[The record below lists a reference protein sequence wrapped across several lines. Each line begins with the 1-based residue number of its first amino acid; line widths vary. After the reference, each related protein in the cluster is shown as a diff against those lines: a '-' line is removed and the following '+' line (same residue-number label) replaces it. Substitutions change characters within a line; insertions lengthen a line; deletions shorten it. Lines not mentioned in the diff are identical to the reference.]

1 MSADALMCAGH
12 NSGAADS
19 AEDLAAVLHRR
30 LRAYGSAPVIEFG
43 GTWLRGDDLTGS
55 VDAIDSLIGAAGV
68 GERDAIGL
76 VVRNRPHHAAAI
88 VGLLARRRSFSQ
100 IYAFQSPAAIAADI
114 EALRPGI
121 VIADRD
127 DWTAPVIAAAARVG
141 SIGIA
146 VQSAAPHV
154 ALLPELSARGERRYA
169 QAPQDPAIGV
179 LTSGTTG
186 PPKRIHLPTPVLQR
200 AVLSATALSPGNP
213 DAAPELVFWPFA
225 GIGGIAQLVGAIHS
239 GKRLVLLE
247 KFTVDDW
254 VSAIKRYQMPYVGVQ
269 PAVVR
274 MVLEANVPRG
284 DLASLKFLFGGSGP
298 LEPETRQSFESTYGV
313 PVLWAYGATEFA
325 GTVVAWTPAL
335 YEEFGQVKPAA
346 SGRPTAGTEVRV
358 VDVSTVA
365 QLPDGQQGLLE
376 ARVGVVSPD
385 WIRTTDLASIDADGF
400 VTVHGRADGAINRG
414 GFKVLPETVVN
425 ALLCHPAVRDAAVV
439 AVPDPRLGEI
449 PFAVAELRAGATAP
463 GVEDLKAYLRQ
474 RVPAHHIPVDI
485 RIVERLPRTPSLKV
499 SLRDVKAMYRPDS
512 GSPPRSASH
521 APTGGNT

>member
-1 MSADALMCAGH
+1 MTTAG
-12 NSGAADS
+12 S

-30 LRAYGSAPVIEFG
+30 LRVYGSAPAIEFG

-55 VDAIDSLIGAAGV
+55 VDAIDSLIGAASV
-68 GERDAIGL
+68 GERDEIGL

-114 EALRPGI
+114 ETLRPGV

-141 SIGIA
+141 SIGVA
-146 VQSAAPHV
+146 HQSAAPHV
-154 ALLPELSARGERRYA
+154 ALLPELSTRDERRYA
-169 QAPQDPAIGV
+169 QTPDQPAIGV
-179 LTSGTTG
+179 LTSGTTA

-200 AVLSATALSPGNP
+200 AVLSAPTLSPGKA

-225 GIGGIAQLVGAIHS
+225 GIGRIAQLVGAIHS

-247 KFTVDDW
+247 KFQVDDW
-254 VSAIKRYQMPYVGVQ
+254 VSAIKRYQMPHVGVQ

-274 MVLEANVPRG
+274 MVLEAKVPRG
-284 DLASLKFLFGGSGP
+284 DLASLQFLFGGSGP
-298 LEPETRQSFESTYGV
+298 LEPETRQSFEKTYGV
-313 PVLWAYGATEFA
+313 PVLWAYGASEFA
-325 GTVVAWTPAL
+325 GNVVAWTPAL
-335 YEEFGQVKPAA
+335 YAEFGHAKPAA
-346 SGRPTAGTEVRV
+346 SGRPTPGTEVRV
-358 VDVSTVA
+358 VDVSTGA
-365 QLPDGQQGLLE
+365 QLPDGQHGLLE
-376 ARVGVVSPD
+376 TRVGVVSPD

-425 ALLCHPAVRDAAVV
+425 ALLSHPAVRDAAVV
-439 AVPDPRLGEI
+439 AVPHPRLGEI
-449 PFAVAELRAGATAP
+449 PFVAGELHAGAAAP
-463 GVEDLKAYLRQ
+463 GAEDLKTYLRQ
-474 RVPAHHIPVDI
+474 RLPAHHMPVDI

-499 SLRDVKAMYRPDS
+499 SLRDVKAIYRPDS
-512 GSPPRSASH
+512 GTPPQSASH